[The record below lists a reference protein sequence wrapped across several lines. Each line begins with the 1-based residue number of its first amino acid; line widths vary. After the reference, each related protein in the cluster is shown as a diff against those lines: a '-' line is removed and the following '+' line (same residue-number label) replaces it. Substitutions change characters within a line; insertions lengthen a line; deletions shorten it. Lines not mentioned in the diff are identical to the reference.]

1 VKIVFLDRDTLS
13 PQTRLRQPA
22 FEHELVCHGRTSA
35 SEVAERIADAD
46 IVLVNKARLDARAI
60 AAAPRLKFIA
70 VAATGTDNLDL
81 AACRERGIVV
91 SNIRN
96 YAVHTV
102 PEHTFALIFALRRSI
117 CAYRDAVRAGR
128 WQAAGQFCFF
138 DFPIRDLAGST
149 LGVIG
154 DGVLGQAVA
163 AIGRALGMRVL
174 MSAFK
179 GRSDMGALYT
189 PFDRVL
195 AESDV
200 ITLHCPLLE
209 QTRHMIGAAE
219 FASMGRAP
227 MLVNTA
233 RGGLVDESA
242 VGPAL
247 ASGQISGAAFDVVA
261 DEPPPPGHP
270 FMALL
275 DRPDF
280 ILTPHVAWASNEAV
294 QSLADQL
301 VDNVEAFVRGVPRQ
315 VVSPLLDAQHGGDDL
330 ALRDRRHRL
339 ILSSPV

>member
-1 VKIVFLDRDTLS
+1 
-13 PQTRLRQPA
+13 
-22 FEHELVCHGRTSA
+22 
-35 SEVAERIADAD
+35 VAA
-46 IVLVNKARLDARAI
+46 
-60 AAAPRLKFIA
+60 RLKFIA
-70 VAATGTDNLDL
+70 VAATGTDNVDL
-81 AACRERGIVV
+81 VVCRERGIVV
-91 SNIRN
+91 TNIRN

-128 WQAAGQFCFF
+128 WQACGQFCFF

-163 AIGRALGMRVL
+163 SIGRALGMRVL

-179 GRSDMGALYT
+179 GRHDMGALYT

-200 ITLHCPLLE
+200 ITLHCPLLA

-227 MLVNTA
+227 LLVNTA
-233 RGGLVDESA
+233 RGGLIDESA

-261 DEPPPPGHP
+261 DEPPSPGHP

-301 VDNVEAFVRGVPRQ
+301 VDNVEAFVRGVPMHI
-315 VVSPLLDAQHGGDDL
+315 VS
-330 ALRDRRHRL
+330 
-339 ILSSPV
+339 V

>member
-1 VKIVFLDRDTLS
+1 MKIVFLDRDTLS
-13 PQTRLRQPA
+13 LQTRLREPA
-22 FEHELVCHGRTSA
+22 FEHEMVLHGRTSA
-35 SEVAERIADAD
+35 TEVAERISDAD
-46 IVLVNKARLDARAI
+46 IVLVNKVRLDAGSI
-60 AAAPRLKFIA
+60 AAAARLKFIA
-70 VAATGTDNLDL
+70 VAATGTDNVDL
-81 AACRERGIVV
+81 VACRDRGIVV
-91 SNIRN
+91 TNVRN

-128 WQAAGQFCFF
+128 WQACGQFCFF

-163 AIGRALGMRVL
+163 SIGRALGMRVL

-179 GRSDMGALYT
+179 GRHDMGALYT

-200 ITLHCPLLE
+200 ITLHCPLLA

-227 MLVNTA
+227 LLVNTA
-233 RGGLVDESA
+233 RGGLIDESA

-261 DEPPPPGHP
+261 DEPPSPGHP

-301 VDNVEAFVRGVPRQ
+301 VDNVEAFVRGVPMHI
-315 VVSPLLDAQHGGDDL
+315 VS
-330 ALRDRRHRL
+330 
-339 ILSSPV
+339 V

>member
-1 VKIVFLDRDTLS
+1 MKVVFLDRDTLS
-13 PQTRLRQPA
+13 PGTRLRTLA
-22 FEHELVCHGRTSA
+22 FDHELVCHGRTSA
-35 SEVAERIADAD
+35 EQVAERVADVD
-46 IVLVNKARLDARAI
+46 ILLVNKVRIDADTL
-60 AAAPRLKFIA
+60 AAAPRLKCIA
-70 VAATGTDNLDL
+70 VAATGTDSIDL
-81 AACRERGIVV
+81 AVCQKRGIVV
-91 SNIRN
+91 SNIRH

-102 PEHTFALIFALRRSI
+102 PEHTFALIFALRRSL

-128 WQAAGQFCFF
+128 WQASGQFCFF
-138 DFPIRDLAGST
+138 DHPIRDLAGST

-163 AIGRALGMRVL
+163 TLGRALGMRVL

-179 GRSDMGALYT
+179 GRTDMGVLYT

-200 ITLHCPLLE
+200 ITLHCPLMA

-219 FASMGRAP
+219 FAAMVRAP
-227 MLVNTA
+227 LLVNTA

-247 ASGQISGAAFDVVA
+247 ASGQISGAAFDVVEQ
-261 DEPPPPGHP
+261 EPPSLDHP

-301 VDNVEAFVRGVPRQ
+301 VDNVEAFVRGDPRHI
-315 VVSPLLDAQHGGDDL
+315 VGK
-330 ALRDRRHRL
+330 
-339 ILSSPV
+339 